1 MVTPSSVKED
11 NIEKKSN
18 SLSEH
23 SNKCRQIS
31 EKRTKYSSSSDCY
44 NEIMYLDY
52 LIKRPRLENPDSRKT
67 VQLSQ
72 FELWTYD
79 DIQEAIL
86 PDNNYN
92 SMFILNN
99 PELYSIT
106 SLIIGENCC
115 LNCDVLSISSNI
127 Y

>member
-23 SNKCRQIS
+23 SNKCRWIS
-31 EKRTKYSSSSDCY
+31 EKRTKYDFKISLHNDDLY
-44 NEIMYLDY
+44 TDNA
-52 LIKRPRLENPDSRKT
+52 IKRPRLSSRNYGEREK
-67 VQLSQ
+67 LSQ
-72 FELWTYD
+72 FELWTYG